1 MAGVEQIRDRIVG
14 DEVFGPLHRACRV
27 LQVIVRMLEML
38 GELSRSATRSD
49 LHFKRICLTAELR
62 NRTVGGIRSKGRQS
76 KGQKHGDQ
84 LRGSCNNP
92 QHYNTYLNG
101 VSIMYSAIEMQ
112 GFCFFCFFSCA
123 PAVFINTWQD
133 GSQVILEI
141 IPSWFLI
148 FLQQI
153 VALYKSHFAYDF
165 ICVLLVWEIF
175 FQMKGALYKIDDLC
189 QLSYWSCPW

>member
-84 LRGSCNNP
+84 LRGLCNNP

-112 GFCFFCFFSCA
+112 GFWFWVLFFFLCPCCIYKYLAGWESDHSGNHTILVFNFSLVDCGT
-123 PAVFINTWQD
+123 I
-133 GSQVILEI
+133 
-141 IPSWFLI
+141 
-148 FLQQI
+148 
-153 VALYKSHFAYDF
+153 YD
-165 ICVLLVWEIF
+165 
-175 FQMKGALYKIDDLC
+175 
-189 QLSYWSCPW
+189 LSGKFSFR